1 MSPTMPPTLMSPTAP
16 SSASASAP
24 GDLHSLNNRL
34 IQVETTLTSMTSG
47 SSTPFVSSYPP
58 ASGST
63 GLSSPDTAKANQ
75 PTQPTPGPSNY
86 NKQSSVC
93 HSNIPTSQAP
103 MYHAIFKGDRSALT
117 IPLPTITN
125 TFLSGAF
132 QLHSP
137 SELEQE
143 ELLTLQTLGV
153 DLTASSN
160 KGKAPTKMNYQTV
173 ESFETTGMNTHKGM
187 ESVKLEPTFVSLQHH
202 TGTHPGAVAL
212 PLNTPN
218 DPTTSSNN
226 SSAHSYP
233 APTSL
238 PFIPQS
244 YHNAPEAGSFRNPT
258 DVNAEQERSLLGRN
272 GLPPLSAYLIP
283 SRPSASYEHVFS
295 SSAHT
300 PAPDESWGPA
310 SHHGVTSTVL
320 SYLPHDWDE
329 IKQLV
334 ANVEHFERNT
344 GVCEDR
350 RYLEQRIRSMVDG
363 TTSADGRPLSLSFF
377 ASACALLALGS
388 ELRRQSTLNHHE
400 GSQMVVDSDMSDPG
414 KGDRG
419 PDPRQWMNN
428 PNFVAHRSFG
438 TSAHTTSSTL
448 LSQTYTSSPTFNTY
462 PPASRSSGRAII
474 DPTLLYDLSV
484 QALSLADSESQ
495 LQPADID
502 YVQACLWQ
510 VKYLF
515 ASDRLRSPP
524 RKEGT
529 GTLALPLVGKMVNV
543 ARQIDLGSDPD
554 DDELDSTG
562 RSSSRPQPVDNDAE
576 LEIEIEKNRRR
587 RVWWEVVYYDLFIS
601 DSMNHPPLIAPAHI
615 PMPPP
620 SIHPPTPLRE
630 YLTDRQLDPTSLLYD
645 TSAPYTTLLPNFLN
659 DGADIMSEFEL
670 RCRLAQ
676 LVKLIQ
682 ARLSS
687 GRGYSFEQLASYETD
702 LRTTLD
708 AFREDWSSGEDV
720 ESTANNVNP
729 DGASQIGVR
738 PTDLSKAEATLIIN
752 KLIIKLYMPFIR
764 PRAQPAGD
772 APERSSAR
780 PVLHQAIYGL
790 VNAAHGLLTAA
801 QAMVSLISSNPSL
814 SPRIVLDFYNFGRF
828 VFDATAACAYA
839 HSTQPTAMWAS
850 QAKEDVATGA
860 HLIDSESIKES
871 WRPVDGMQ
879 TRTVLPTSLNWTDAR
894 IILHALR
901 KNCCAVRG
909 LSSPAHDSPAVCGSK
924 RKLAETQPRSEE
936 RVQDEVEREER
947 NVRHEHQ
954 LSNDR
959 SMPVA
964 SNPYPLGGVPAPH
977 DYDTPQSANDPPPQ
991 DPLPSVRGKRRL
1003 SASTSIPSGTTP
1015 NTGGQKAKIRASK
1028 QKVVIRPRYY
1038 GVNPTAVNSASGP
1051 QGVRSK
1057 SRPAPFFDGNAD
1069 EVLIPPPLHNGDDD
1083 DDYPPIDSHR
1093 SRSSSL
1099 MQDGLQHPSPQHR
1112 LDSPG
1117 TCPPQDASAR
1127 VRRPSDHDASVVSD
1141 VPMLYGASPTSYDS
1155 PYDASRGS
1163 VDAEVYGS
1171 SSSPYGNTT
1180 SSSGPL
1186 SAASSPYTQTSG
1198 QSHNTFNPSP
1208 SQRSPAFEPSPHPPA
1223 EATAYYAAPNPAP
1236 YESQYDSSHM
1246 RHGGTPMEYSAPHPG
1261 HYGMKVGNGPPP
1273 PQIHAMSVQAPQQ
1286 RSYGQQQVM
1295 HTAQPSQ
1302 WPVNSIQ
1309 DMGIPPQAPSQYGWQ
1324 DPGYY

>member
-1 MSPTMPPTLMSPTAP
+1 MNTPVPHQYNHNNLPQMSPTMPPTLMSPTAP

-24 GDLHSLNNRL
+24 GSIRSRITVVCAECKRLKLKCDRRTPCGSCQKRDTVSRCIYSPAAAEKVDLHSLNNRL
-34 IQVETTLTSMTSG
+34 IQVETTLTQMTSG

-58 ASGST
+58 AS
-63 GLSSPDTAKANQ
+63 
-75 PTQPTPGPSNY
+75 GPSNY

-137 SELEQE
+137 SELERE

-173 ESFETTGMNTHKGM
+173 ESFETTGMNTHKG
-187 ESVKLEPTFVSLQHH
+187 
-202 TGTHPGAVAL
+202 THPGAVAL
-212 PLNTPN
+212 PSNTPN

-344 GVCEDR
+344 GSVI
-350 RYLEQRIRSMVDG
+350 L
-363 TTSADGRPLSLSFF
+363 
-377 ASACALLALGS
+377 
-388 ELRRQSTLNHHE
+388 RQS
-400 GSQMVVDSDMSDPG
+400 
-414 KGDRG
+414 
-419 PDPRQWMNN
+419 
-428 PNFVAHRSFG
+428 SFG

-720 ESTANNVNP
+720 ESTANNANP
-729 DGASQIGVR
+729 DGVSQIGVR

-764 PRAQPAGD
+764 PRAQPSGD
-772 APERSSAR
+772 APERSSPR

-839 HSTQPTAMWAS
+839 HSTQPTAMWAP

-860 HLIDSESIKES
+860 NLIDSESIKES

-1208 SQRSPAFEPSPHPPA
+1208 SQRSPAFEPSPHPPT
-1223 EATAYYAAPNPAP
+1223 EASAYYAAPNPAP